1 MMQLFIVLIDNFV
14 AQVPVASL
22 RATILE
28 TVPTHIFSVSMG
40 VNFES
45 EKYNPEPDDPVVNFD
60 RYVKKRHMATFVTG
74 DRLVIRHHVISAVLP
89 DGSVYIVDPTGRVFG
104 YKGCKGSLVVYN
116 SEEEYKAQFPGTV
129 DPVSLIGQW
138 HFFNFN

>member
-1 MMQLFIVLIDNFV
+1 
-14 AQVPVASL
+14 
-22 RATILE
+22 
-28 TVPTHIFSVSMG
+28 MG